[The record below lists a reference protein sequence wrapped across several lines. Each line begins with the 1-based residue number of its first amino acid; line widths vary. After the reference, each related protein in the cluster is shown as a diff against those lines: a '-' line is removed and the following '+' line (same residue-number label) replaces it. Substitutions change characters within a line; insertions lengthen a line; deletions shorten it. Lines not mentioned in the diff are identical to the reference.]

1 MELKDCQEYAL
12 SLSAKHGWDKEPL
25 SMRLAYLKC
34 ELKEVLNEVDNVLN
48 SKTVEESEDSKVK
61 LGHELFDLLW
71 NVSDLANRFGI
82 DLEASAQQKMA
93 INNNREFSSKPSK
106 VSLIS
111 HG

>member
-1 MELKDCQEYAL
+1 MNLKDYQEYAL
-12 SLSAKHGWDKEPL
+12 SLSKKHGWDKEPL

-34 ELKEVLNEVDNVLN
+34 ELKEVLTEVDNVLK
-48 SKTVEESEDSKVK
+48 SETITEAEDSKVK

-82 DLEASAQQKMA
+82 DLEVAAQQKMM
-93 INNNREFSSKPSK
+93 INSNREFSTKPSK